1 MSEIIIDRIASTFMP
16 QQLGKQLKDYKNIL
30 FPYAYNIL
38 GSAEDAKDAVQDILT
53 KYITSQNENV
63 DNIKAYLIKSV
74 INRSINIKNRRKRID
89 YNDVWLPEPIATEQ
103 TDTNINMKEILSYSM
118 LILLEKLNAKE
129 RAVFILKEAFGYSHS
144 DIAEMLST
152 TEENSRKLLSRAK
165 TKLGNSVSQ
174 DRLTTEETIAPGYL
188 ERYIDVIRN
197 RDIDELIKLL
207 SDDITVASDGG
218 GKVRAMRKY
227 VTGKNRA
234 SKALFGLYHKFQ
246 KSLSAVFTMVNHQ
259 PAILFYF
266 QGTLVTCQIYN
277 VNEHDSK
284 IHEVSSILDP
294 DKLKNI
300 EKGVTF

>member
-1 MSEIIIDRIASTFMP
+1 MSEIVIDRIASTFMP

-218 GKVRAMRKY
+218 GKVQAMRKL